1 MNKSVTLCLAVY
13 LRVSCPECELHGRA
27 GSLATT
33 AVLKFLKVCDGG
45 KRMFGDDTR
54 TNLKPDHRPTDNEC
68 PIARSEGE
76 DDLDE
81 IIKEQKIVK
90 PRSCCIE
97 TAGQEQRRRLTGNR
111 TYGRIDA

>member
-1 MNKSVTLCLAVY
+1 VY
-13 LRVSCPECELHGRA
+13 FRVSCPEYESHGRA

-54 TNLKPDHRPTDNEC
+54 TNLKHDHRPTDNEC

-90 PRSCCIE
+90 RRSCCIE

>member
-1 MNKSVTLCLAVY
+1 MGV
-13 LRVSCPECELHGRA
+13 PEASTDCASIIFDGVI
-27 GSLATT
+27 T
-33 AVLKFLKVCDGG
+33 AVRGW
-45 KRMFGDDTR
+45 FGDDTR
-54 TNLKPDHRPTDNEC
+54 TNLKTDYRPTDNEC